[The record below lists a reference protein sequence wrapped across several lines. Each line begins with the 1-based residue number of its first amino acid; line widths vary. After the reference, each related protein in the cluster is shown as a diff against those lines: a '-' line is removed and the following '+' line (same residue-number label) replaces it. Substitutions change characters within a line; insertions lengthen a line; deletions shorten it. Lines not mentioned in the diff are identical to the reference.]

1 MLRDNFRYK
10 IAALG
15 IAIVIWVYAGIG
27 QNPRSSRQIKS
38 VPLRIVK
45 VEPGYITVSAPQTVD
60 VIVRGT
66 RSGVNTIAAEPDSI
80 SAYVSLEG
88 KILGKHTVPVRVKL
102 PDGYQ
107 GLVSAVPVP
116 KEVQVVLEN
125 KAQRI
130 MAINVQYSGSPP
142 LGYKFGVPQLSPGKA
157 IVSGRTAVVNKV
169 AKLVINVDA
178 DSSVPTDIDGDFVV
192 HAVDAHGKQVRGVE
206 LTPERVHLKLNLL
219 EAPATRAVF
228 VSIDTNG
235 LPPFPYK
242 VESISIKPQ
251 MVTVAGKP
259 ERLVSVTVVKTE
271 PIHLSGRTR
280 SFTQDMRIIVPPGLQ
295 LTDRHNVQVTVK
307 IGMEKLPQPEVSNRT
322 PSDLP

>member
-45 VEPGYITVSAPQTVD
+45 VEPGYVTVSAPQTVD

-178 DSSVPTDIDGDFVV
+178 DSSAPSDIDGDFVV
-192 HAVDAHGKQVRGVE
+192 HAIDAHGKQVRGVE

-259 ERLVSVTVVKTE
+259 ERLVS
-271 PIHLSGRTR
+271 
-280 SFTQDMRIIVPPGLQ
+280 
-295 LTDRHNVQVTVK
+295 
-307 IGMEKLPQPEVSNRT
+307 
-322 PSDLP
+322 